1 MYPQT
6 RGSIVTFLPAL
17 FLFVYSASSFADYLS
32 LPPDWEDRV
41 VYYQS
46 FEGEGGLPDVNAA
59 GLELIE
65 MMNAESG
72 GIRGCCGV
80 PKDAG
85 SVQLRGMALSPH
97 LPLAVSF
104 WWALQEDAD
113 KDSGFGLFH
122 LTNGRGFVSHFARSG
137 PWCALDRP
145 AGVLQVYY
153 LPQIKNVNGIYDR
166 DLMAHVDLK
175 NGVWHH
181 TAIVINAGSFV
192 SLYTD
197 GEKLFEIRITGR
209 SFRES
214 DQLNHVILGSSGGLP
229 VALDEIVILNRPLL
243 DEEIASYVQAVRQMR
258 SANYPVKP

>member
-1 MYPQT
+1 M
-6 RGSIVTFLPAL
+6 TFLPAL
-17 FLFVYSASSFADYLS
+17 LLFVCSADSVADYLS
-32 LPPDWEDRV
+32 LPPVWEDRV
-41 VYYQS
+41 IYYQS

-59 GLELIE
+59 GLELME
-65 MMNAESG
+65 TMNTRTG
-72 GIRGCCGV
+72 GMRGRCGV
-80 PKDAG
+80 PGDVR

-97 LPLAVSF
+97 RPLTVSF

-113 KDSGFGLFH
+113 RDSGFGLFH

-153 LPQIKNVNGIYDR
+153 LPDIKNVNGIYDR
-166 DLMAHVDLK
+166 NLMAHVELK
-175 NGVWHH
+175 DGVWHH
-181 TAIVINAGSFV
+181 TTIVIKAGSFV

-214 DQLNHVILGSSGGLP
+214 DQLNHVILGSNGELP
-229 VALDEIVILNRPLL
+229 VALDEIIILNRPLL
-243 DEEIASYVQAVRQMR
+243 DEEIASYVQAIRQMH
-258 SANYPVKP
+258 SVNYPLEP

>member
-1 MYPQT
+1 M
-6 RGSIVTFLPAL
+6 TFLPAL
-17 FLFVYSASSFADYLS
+17 LFFVYSAGSFANYLS

-41 VYYQS
+41 IYYQS
-46 FEGEGGLPDVNAA
+46 FEHKNGQPDINAA
-59 GLELIE
+59 DLELME
-65 MMNAESG
+65 TMNTRTG
-72 GIRGCCGV
+72 GIRGRCGV
-80 PKDAG
+80 PEDAR

-97 LPLAVSF
+97 QPLAVSF

-153 LPQIKNVNGIYDR
+153 LPDIKNVNGIYDR
-166 DLMAHVDLK
+166 DLMAHVELK
-175 NGVWHH
+175 DGVWHH
-181 TAIVINAGSFV
+181 TAVVINAGSFV

-229 VALDEIVILNRPLL
+229 VALDEIIILNRPLL
-243 DEEIASYVQAVRQMR
+243 DEEIASYVQAVRQMH
-258 SANYPVKP
+258 SVNYPLEP